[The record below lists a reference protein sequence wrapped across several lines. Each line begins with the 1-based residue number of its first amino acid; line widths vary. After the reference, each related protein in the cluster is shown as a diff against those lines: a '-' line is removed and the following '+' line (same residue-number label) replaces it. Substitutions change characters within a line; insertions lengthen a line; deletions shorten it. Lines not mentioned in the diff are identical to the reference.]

1 MKMLLIVFRESIVK
15 HVHALLKEHGVTAFT
30 EVHNV
35 AGMGETG
42 PAVKAFLSPGANCMI
57 LTAVPE
63 QVAYRLGEGFTR
75 FRAEHGLQEHGNTF
89 PLHVFA
95 LPCEQLV

>member
-15 HVHALLKEHGVTAFT
+15 HIHALLAEHHVTAYT

-35 AGMGETG
+35 AGMGESG
-42 PAVKAFLSPGANCMI
+42 PSIKGFLSPGANCLI
-57 LTAVPE
+57 LTALPE
-63 QVAYRLGEGFTR
+63 PAAYRLAEAFTR
-75 FRAEHGLQEHGNTF
+75 FKADHEQGHAL

-95 LPCEQLV
+95 LPCEQVV